1 MVEQDGDI
9 APLRRRRATLRDVAA
24 LAGVSFKTVSR
35 VINGEPGVSPELE
48 TRVRAASEQLSYR
61 PNHTASVLRR
71 QDGRSMAMALLVD
84 DIANPFFASIHRGVE
99 RVALNHR
106 YTVLTGS
113 VLDDDRERELVE
125 AFTAR
130 RVDGLIVAPTPT
142 LPQQLA
148 QERSSGTAVVYVDR
162 LPRDLDA
169 DAVVAANR
177 AGAAQGVAHLIA
189 AGHTRIAFLGDLRS
203 IGTAVER
210 YEGFVEAH
218 ASAGIRL
225 DSSQVRRGLHSEQAA
240 TDATLDLLQQDEP
253 PTALFTGQNL
263 ITIGAVRALR
273 SLGAHQRTA
282 MVGFDDFLL
291 ADLLDPGVTVVAQ
304 EPETMGRVAAE
315 LLLER
320 ILGDTSPP
328 RQVTIPTR
336 LVPRGSGE
344 IPPHG

>member
-1 MVEQDGDI
+1 MAEQGSDPA
-9 APLRRRRATLRDVAA
+9 APRRRRATLRDVAA

-35 VINGEPGVSPELE
+35 VVNGEPGVSPELE
-48 TRVRAASEQLSYR
+48 SRVRAASEQLRYR

-84 DIANPFFASIHRGVE
+84 DVANPFFASIHRGVE

-106 YTVLTGS
+106 YTLLTGS
-113 VLDDDRERELVE
+113 MLDEARERELVE

-142 LPQQLA
+142 LPAQLA

-169 DAVVAANR
+169 DAVVSANR
-177 AGAAQGVAHLIA
+177 SGAAGGVAHLIEH
-189 AGHTRIAFLGDLRS
+189 GHRRIAFLGDLPS

-210 YEGFVEAH
+210 YEGYVEAH
-218 ASAGIRL
+218 AAAGIRL
-225 DSSQVRRGLHSEQAA
+225 DPALVRRGLHSEQAA
-240 TDATLDLLQQDEP
+240 SEATLDLVRLDAP

-273 SLGAHQRTA
+273 SVGLHQRLA
-282 MVGFDDFLL
+282 MVGFDDFSL
-291 ADLLDPGVTVVAQ
+291 ADLLDPAVTVVAQ
-304 EPETMGRVAAE
+304 DPEEIGRMAAE
-315 LLLER
+315 LLVDR
-320 ILGDTSPP
+320 ILGNGGPP
-328 RQVTIPTR
+328 REVVVPTR
-336 LVPRGSGE
+336 LVVRGSGE
-344 IPPHG
+344 IAAT